1 MKRLIFGS
9 LLSISLFSMAEDIEL
24 YVGTNAQRT
33 GGNAKVLIIFDN
45 SGSMASNTLSA
56 KVPYNPEIVYDRIG
70 DLNNSGKPALY
81 FTKGVGIDNTIPV
94 PDGPNERRRF
104 LKEINGC
111 DHSKAIL
118 ADIGFF
124 TGYFREYTFQGQSG
138 SWQEIPDNNGL
149 NIEVLDCLSD
159 ITSVNNKNATNR
171 EEGFPSDALGNKK
184 QPDYYTEHAHQSD
197 THFGEGQLV
206 TIYTENYLRWA
217 QANADDIGVSEQT
230 RLAIAQ
236 NTISDF
242 IISNPNVDFGLQVFN
257 VNAENENEKDG
268 GRVVFGIQVMTESSK
283 AEILDI
289 IKNQID
295 GETNTPLCETLYEA
309 SQYFGGKAVFYGD
322 DDSAYDGYVPN
333 TPPRDQS
340 IEDGAHYKTPFSDC
354 TKEVYTIL
362 ITDGEPT
369 QDNAADNLVS
379 ALNDTGSPFDVNGTD
394 NYLAELAGWM
404 HHHDLITGEAAKLTT
419 TGEKNFTSI
428 RNATLNTIGFG
439 FVNPDDVEDYVE
451 PDAVKLLK
459 DAANKGGGD
468 YYAATDP
475 AGLKES
481 LDAVIF
487 EISKSH
493 GSFTAPAVATNNF
506 DRTNTLDSVYYA
518 MFQPD
523 RGPRWGGNIKKLKV
537 TINGIEDQNKVLAL
551 ESNGNI
557 KETATT
563 FWTAGAA
570 DGNKVS
576 AGGVAQMLRTKT
588 DRVFLSDV
596 KLDNGKLLPLNQENA
611 LHTYLTTAL
620 LADELN
626 VEDDDEHLNIDNMLA
641 WAKGLNVDQVEVSN
655 KIPTIRNDVFGDPL
669 HSKPLA
675 INYASTSGSE
685 DIRLIVG
692 TNAGVLHM
700 FSDSGNSVD
709 EAWAFMPKEFLK
721 NISALR
727 DNYPSSEKIYGI
739 DGSATV
745 YISDIDGDGAIDEG
759 IDKVWLFFGLRRGGN
774 SYYALD
780 ISYKDS
786 PKLMW
791 HKSFEG
797 AGQSWSQPKVAYS
810 KINVSGTAV
819 KPVLIFGAGYSTA
832 KDNIG
837 VGGNDLLGRGVF
849 MVDAQSGN
857 LIWRLSPDDDLS
869 SITTNYAGTDSIPS
883 KVAILDSDSDGF
895 VDRVY
900 TGDTGGNVWRVDMP
914 GADIS
919 AWTAV
924 KLASLGSELINE
936 DDRRFFTQPTIVRA
950 LITETVTST
959 VQTEQLDIDGN
970 PLVDGNGERVYDDV
984 ITIDRYDKPYDALLI
999 GSGDLANP
1007 IGTDTND
1014 KFFMIKDELII
1025 SQSLTGDLIPDVI
1038 QITDLKDYTLNP
1050 FQGIQG
1056 EALLTEQLDASSKLG
1071 WLINL
1076 NTSPGEKNTSPALV
1090 ISGVVY
1096 LSTYTPAVPAETEEV
1111 CSAQIGGSALYA
1123 VGLALGINIYN
1134 WRRTETTGHIT
1145 DSITFYIPKPV
1156 MIEGEKTPPATINLI
1171 IPDVFKITGCKDSE
1185 CTETADPTVKTMR
1198 TYLYTEENY

>member
-1 MKRLIFGS
+1 M
-9 LLSISLFSMAEDIEL
+9 
-24 YVGTNAQRT
+24 QQT
-33 GGNAKVLIIFDN
+33 GKKVFQV
-45 SGSMASNTLSA
+45 TLS
-56 KVPYNPEIVYDRIG
+56 VI
-70 DLNNSGKPALY
+70 
-81 FTKGVGIDNTIPV
+81 
-94 PDGPNERRRF
+94 
-104 LKEINGC
+104 
-111 DHSKAIL
+111 
-118 ADIGFF
+118 
-124 TGYFREYTFQGQSG
+124 
-138 SWQEIPDNNGL
+138 
-149 NIEVLDCLSD
+149 
-159 ITSVNNKNATNR
+159 
-171 EEGFPSDALGNKK
+171 KK
-184 QPDYYTEHAHQSD
+184 QPDYYTEHVNQSD

-236 NTISDF
+236 NAISDF

-369 QDNAADNLVS
+369 QDNAADDLVS

-576 AGGVAQMLRTKT
+576 AGGGCPNV
-588 DRVFLSDV
+588 
-596 KLDNGKLLPLNQENA
+596 
-611 LHTYLTTAL
+611 TY
-620 LADELN
+620 
-626 VEDDDEHLNIDNMLA
+626 
-641 WAKGLNVDQVEVSN
+641 
-655 KIPTIRNDVFGDPL
+655 
-669 HSKPLA
+669 
-675 INYASTSGSE
+675 
-685 DIRLIVG
+685 
-692 TNAGVLHM
+692 
-700 FSDSGNSVD
+700 
-709 EAWAFMPKEFLK
+709 
-721 NISALR
+721 
-727 DNYPSSEKIYGI
+727 
-739 DGSATV
+739 
-745 YISDIDGDGAIDEG
+745 
-759 IDKVWLFFGLRRGGN
+759 
-774 SYYALD
+774 
-780 ISYKDS
+780 
-786 PKLMW
+786 
-791 HKSFEG
+791 
-797 AGQSWSQPKVAYS
+797 
-810 KINVSGTAV
+810 
-819 KPVLIFGAGYSTA
+819 
-832 KDNIG
+832 
-837 VGGNDLLGRGVF
+837 
-849 MVDAQSGN
+849 
-857 LIWRLSPDDDLS
+857 
-869 SITTNYAGTDSIPS
+869 
-883 KVAILDSDSDGF
+883 
-895 VDRVY
+895 
-900 TGDTGGNVWRVDMP
+900 
-914 GADIS
+914 
-919 AWTAV
+919 
-924 KLASLGSELINE
+924 
-936 DDRRFFTQPTIVRA
+936 
-950 LITETVTST
+950 
-959 VQTEQLDIDGN
+959 
-970 PLVDGNGERVYDDV
+970 
-984 ITIDRYDKPYDALLI
+984 
-999 GSGDLANP
+999 
-1007 IGTDTND
+1007 
-1014 KFFMIKDELII
+1014 
-1025 SQSLTGDLIPDVI
+1025 
-1038 QITDLKDYTLNP
+1038 
-1050 FQGIQG
+1050 
-1056 EALLTEQLDASSKLG
+1056 
-1071 WLINL
+1071 
-1076 NTSPGEKNTSPALV
+1076 
-1090 ISGVVY
+1090 
-1096 LSTYTPAVPAETEEV
+1096 
-1111 CSAQIGGSALYA
+1111 
-1123 VGLALGINIYN
+1123 
-1134 WRRTETTGHIT
+1134 
-1145 DSITFYIPKPV
+1145 
-1156 MIEGEKTPPATINLI
+1156 
-1171 IPDVFKITGCKDSE
+1171 
-1185 CTETADPTVKTMR
+1185 
-1198 TYLYTEENY
+1198 

>member
-184 QPDYYTEHAHQSD
+184 QPDYYTEHVHQSD

-257 VNAENENEKDG
+257 VNAENENENEKDG

-340 IEDGAHYKTPFSDC
+340 IENGAHYKTPFSDC

-369 QDNAADNLVS
+369 QDNAADDLVS

-404 HHHDLITGEAAKLTT
+404 HHHDLITGQAAKLTT

-428 RNATLNTIGFG
+428 RNSTLNTIGFG

-459 DAANKGGGD
+459 NAANKGGGI
-468 YYAATDP
+468 TMQ
-475 AGLKES
+475 L
-481 LDAVIF
+481 
-487 EISKSH
+487 
-493 GSFTAPAVATNNF
+493 
-506 DRTNTLDSVYYA
+506 
-518 MFQPD
+518 Q
-523 RGPRWGGNIKKLKV
+523 
-537 TINGIEDQNKVLAL
+537 
-551 ESNGNI
+551 
-557 KETATT
+557 
-563 FWTAGAA
+563 
-570 DGNKVS
+570 
-576 AGGVAQMLRTKT
+576 
-588 DRVFLSDV
+588 
-596 KLDNGKLLPLNQENA
+596 
-611 LHTYLTTAL
+611 
-620 LADELN
+620 
-626 VEDDDEHLNIDNMLA
+626 
-641 WAKGLNVDQVEVSN
+641 
-655 KIPTIRNDVFGDPL
+655 IP
-669 HSKPLA
+669 
-675 INYASTSGSE
+675 
-685 DIRLIVG
+685 
-692 TNAGVLHM
+692 
-700 FSDSGNSVD
+700 
-709 EAWAFMPKEFLK
+709 
-721 NISALR
+721 
-727 DNYPSSEKIYGI
+727 
-739 DGSATV
+739 
-745 YISDIDGDGAIDEG
+745 
-759 IDKVWLFFGLRRGGN
+759 
-774 SYYALD
+774 
-780 ISYKDS
+780 
-786 PKLMW
+786 
-791 HKSFEG
+791 
-797 AGQSWSQPKVAYS
+797 
-810 KINVSGTAV
+810 
-819 KPVLIFGAGYSTA
+819 
-832 KDNIG
+832 
-837 VGGNDLLGRGVF
+837 
-849 MVDAQSGN
+849 
-857 LIWRLSPDDDLS
+857 
-869 SITTNYAGTDSIPS
+869 
-883 KVAILDSDSDGF
+883 
-895 VDRVY
+895 
-900 TGDTGGNVWRVDMP
+900 
-914 GADIS
+914 
-919 AWTAV
+919 
-924 KLASLGSELINE
+924 
-936 DDRRFFTQPTIVRA
+936 
-950 LITETVTST
+950 
-959 VQTEQLDIDGN
+959 
-970 PLVDGNGERVYDDV
+970 
-984 ITIDRYDKPYDALLI
+984 
-999 GSGDLANP
+999 
-1007 IGTDTND
+1007 
-1014 KFFMIKDELII
+1014 
-1025 SQSLTGDLIPDVI
+1025 
-1038 QITDLKDYTLNP
+1038 
-1050 FQGIQG
+1050 QG
-1056 EALLTEQLDASSKLG
+1056 
-1071 WLINL
+1071 
-1076 NTSPGEKNTSPALV
+1076 
-1090 ISGVVY
+1090 
-1096 LSTYTPAVPAETEEV
+1096 
-1111 CSAQIGGSALYA
+1111 
-1123 VGLALGINIYN
+1123 
-1134 WRRTETTGHIT
+1134 
-1145 DSITFYIPKPV
+1145 
-1156 MIEGEKTPPATINLI
+1156 
-1171 IPDVFKITGCKDSE
+1171 
-1185 CTETADPTVKTMR
+1185 
-1198 TYLYTEENY
+1198 